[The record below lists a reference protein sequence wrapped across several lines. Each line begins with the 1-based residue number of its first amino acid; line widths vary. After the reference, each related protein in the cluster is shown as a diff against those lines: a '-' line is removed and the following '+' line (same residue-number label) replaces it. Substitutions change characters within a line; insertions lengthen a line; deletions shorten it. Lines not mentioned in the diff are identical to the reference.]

1 MKKSVIIL
9 IAIIYIAAIP
19 LVNILGLKDKQYNI
33 EIDVTD
39 IVLDESIPTQKDGH
53 HRIDITDDDGDG
65 VWEYQIA
72 YAILPENATDK
83 SVTITQT
90 TAKKDVEIDEETG
103 TIRLHSRGLTNIKIE
118 ANGSS
123 GLFVELMIVA
133 K

>member
-1 MKKSVIIL
+1 MKKSVVIL

-33 EIDVTD
+33 EIDVAD
-39 IVLDESIPTQKDGH
+39 IVLDESIPTQKDGQ
-53 HRIDITDDDGDG
+53 RRVDITDEDGDG

-72 YAILPENATDK
+72 YQILPENATNK

-103 TIRLHSRGLTNIKIE
+103 TVIMRSRGIASIKIE
-118 ANGSS
+118 ADGSS